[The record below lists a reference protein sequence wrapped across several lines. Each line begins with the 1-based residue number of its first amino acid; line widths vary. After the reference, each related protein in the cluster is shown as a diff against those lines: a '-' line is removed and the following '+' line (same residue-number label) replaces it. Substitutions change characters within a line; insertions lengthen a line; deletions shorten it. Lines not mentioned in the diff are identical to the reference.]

1 MKPSLLRVPVVLVL
15 VAFTSAWGWD
25 PGEHLPEAHSRTPAS
40 ETIAMIG
47 TGNVGATLGKL
58 WAARGHTIIYGSR
71 TPDDERVRALV
82 ADTGHGATATTQAE
96 AAAGANIVVIPIP
109 PGAIPDV
116 MAALGD
122 LSGKIVIDPTN
133 LVGFEEGF
141 TTAPRDPRQSLAQQV
156 QDLAPGAHVV
166 KALNTLNYTIM
177 EDPSRAGGPVTVPI
191 AGDDAGSKERVASLV
206 EEIGLE
212 PLDVGPLA
220 AAQYLEEMLR
230 LYVGFRTI
238 NPGIAFEY
246 HLRIRPN

>member
-1 MKPSLLRVPVVLVL
+1 LKSACFSSLIVPLVL
-15 VAFTSAWGWD
+15 AVALLSSESELAGQEVGTAA
-25 PGEHLPEAHSRTPAS
+25 PS

-47 TGNVGATLGKL
+47 TGNVGATLGRL
-58 WAARGHTIIYGSR
+58 WAAAGHTIIYGSR
-71 TPDDERVRALV
+71 TPGDERVRALV
-82 ADTGHGATATTQAE
+82 EETGHGATAGTQSE
-96 AAAGANIVVIPIP
+96 AAARADIVVIPIP

-122 LSGKIVIDPTN
+122 LQGKIVIDPTN
-133 LVGFEEGF
+133 FVGFEDGF
-141 TTAPRDPRQSLAQQV
+141 TTAPRDPRISLASEV
-156 QDLAPGAHVV
+156 QDLAPGASVV

-177 EDPSRAGGPVTVPI
+177 EDPSLAGGPVTVPI
-191 AGDDAGSKERVASLV
+191 AGDDPQAKERVARLV
-206 EEIGLE
+206 ETLGLE

-246 HLRIRPN
+246 YLRIRPN